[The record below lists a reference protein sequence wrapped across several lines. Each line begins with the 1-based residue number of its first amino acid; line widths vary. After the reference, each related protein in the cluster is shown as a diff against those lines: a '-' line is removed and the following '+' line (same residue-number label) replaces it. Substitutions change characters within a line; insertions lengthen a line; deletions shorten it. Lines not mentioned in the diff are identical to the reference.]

1 MCSSA
6 NVLPEIT
13 KKEKR
18 SDRKKEGSDLIGT
31 VWASS
36 KGVMG
41 ELMEGRRRRGS
52 NSLQV
57 MEGE

>member
-18 SDRKKEGSDLIGT
+18 SDKKKEGR
-31 VWASS
+31 
-36 KGVMG
+36 K
-41 ELMEGRRRRGS
+41 EGRTVGRKDERQGKNKNTFFQHGFF
-52 NSLQV
+52 NS
-57 MEGE
+57 